1 MCNILTKGG
10 IGVNNSEEFVK
21 KYNLTNGDTIQ
32 DLICNMIYNSC
43 AIEGNKMTLPDTTE
57 LLYGGINYDI
67 VASRRDINDII
78 NNKEALEY
86 LLNCEVIRN
95 TEIIK
100 CNEIINKNILNTKG
114 FKTVDNKIKGASSL
128 TTRYDKV
135 PEEIYKIC
143 KEFEE
148 SKEDIVKKIAKF
160 HMDFEHIHPFADGN
174 GRTGR
179 LIMIAQAIKANV
191 KIHIITKDERNKYIN
206 ILDKFDYEGL
216 EKLLKEI

>member
-1 MCNILTKGG
+1 MSDNKEKLIK
-10 IGVNNSEEFVK
+10 S
-21 KYNLTNGDTIQ
+21 YNLTNGDTIQ

-43 AIEGNKMTLPDTTE
+43 AIEGNKLSLPDTTE
-57 LLYGGINYDI
+57 LLYGGIDYNI
-67 VASRRDINDII
+67 VASRRDINDTI

-86 LLNCEVIRN
+86 LLSCDVIRN
-95 TEIIK
+95 SEIIK

-114 FKTVDNKIKGASSL
+114 FKTADNKIKGSSSL

-143 KEFEE
+143 KEYEE
-148 SKEDIVKKIAKF
+148 SKDDIVKKIAKF
-160 HMDFEHIHPFADGN
+160 HMDFEHIHPFVDGN

-191 KIHIITKDERNKYIN
+191 KIHIITKEERNEYIN
-206 ILDKFDYEGL
+206 ILDKFDYAGL
-216 EKLLKEI
+216 ENLLRK

>member
-1 MCNILTKGG
+1 MADEK
-10 IGVNNSEEFVK
+10 NNLIK

-43 AIEGNKMTLPDTTE
+43 AIEGNKLSLPDTTE
-57 LLYGGINYDI
+57 LLYGGIDYNI
-67 VASRRDINDII
+67 VASRRDINDTI

-86 LLNCEVIRN
+86 LLNCDVIRN

-114 FKTVDNKIKGASSL
+114 FKTIDNKIKGSSTL

-135 PEEIYKIC
+135 PEEIFRIC
-143 KEFEE
+143 KEYEE
-148 SKEDIVKKIAKF
+148 SKDDAIKKIAKF
-160 HMDFEHIHPFADGN
+160 HMDFEHIHPFIDGN

-179 LIMIAQAIKANV
+179 LIMIAQAIKSNI
-191 KIHIITKDERNKYIN
+191 KIHIITKEERNEYIN
-206 ILDKFDYEGL
+206 ILDKFDYVGL
-216 EKLLKEI
+216 ENLLKKN